1 MAEPMRFC
9 ALGMHVAEALEGPVV
24 EYGVCAACLAERG
37 WTPDATADVMRRM
50 LGGEG
55 LEGVSLAGSARAG
68 RAEETAPLPPSARS
82 ERPVPRHRLVTWAAP
97 TLRALYA
104 QYPVTDAPWE
114 IMAFGPPQWDAG
126 EGVWVQAAWVR
137 EPEEDE

>member
-1 MAEPMRFC
+1 MRFC

-24 EYGVCAACLAERG
+24 EYGVCADCLAERG

-50 LGGEG
+50 LGGGG
-55 LEGVSLAGSARAG
+55 LDGVTGTGEAAAIPAPAPGTPPP
-68 RAEETAPLPPSARS
+68 TAPTDLVA
-82 ERPVPRHRLVTWAAP
+82 PRYRLVTWVAP

-104 QYPVTDAPWE
+104 QCPMTGAPWD

-137 EPEEDE
+137 EPEEGSA